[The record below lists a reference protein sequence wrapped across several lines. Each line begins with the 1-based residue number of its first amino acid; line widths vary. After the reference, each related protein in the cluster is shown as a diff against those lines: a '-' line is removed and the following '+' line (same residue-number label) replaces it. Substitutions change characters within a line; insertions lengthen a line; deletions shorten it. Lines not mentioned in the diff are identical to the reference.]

1 LWVRESVF
9 LRTLTP
15 SDVLTHDCLCPLR
28 VPEDVLYVA
37 HAPTSFECSP
47 PVTLTSV
54 KTILHAKVSAGR
66 CLRVRLGVG
75 LGEEWEGEEGEES
88 GLGRAWKRGGG
99 AFAGIE
105 RRVFDTSTK

>member
-1 LWVRESVF
+1 
-9 LRTLTP
+9 
-15 SDVLTHDCLCPLR
+15 
-28 VPEDVLYVA
+28 
-37 HAPTSFECSP
+37 
-47 PVTLTSV
+47 
-54 KTILHAKVSAGR
+54 
-66 CLRVRLGVG
+66 